1 MMHHNNNNDDF
12 KIADQVNLDMNDCTS
27 YNYNNQTSSLKNDK
41 NEELVLSK
49 HSFNDFEYWNRSMS
63 NMNCDINDLETK
75 LDNNNAHLST
85 SSLSESLVNAYYSR
99 KCLSNDFDNSSDDDS
114 NKIDNTVTT
123 TYLIWDFATN
133 SFIEDKTKL
142 NDLKS
147 DESDNKQT
155 NNVLLTSPNASTSNL
170 ITTTRFLHT
179 NSPNNSN
186 LTSFNQQTNIN
197 VSQTQT
203 LTPSFNNITNK
214 TKNELNSLSPSISV
228 NSRSRN
234 NSLSSNSSTSVV
246 SKLKSWIGGGGGGSG
261 SAGGSSSIS
270 SENNKK
276 PQLSNNSDSIIKPTS
291 SIVSNTLPFNPPL
304 SVDLTRKLKRPTNLP
319 PLLEYNNAKVFQG
332 SLLEDWLM
340 QTLDDY
346 ISNSLL
352 NNNNNNTSLLTAA
365 AANQIDITKS
375 EHSLPGTFDGTPPAS
390 VRTSILIEVNDEDD
404 LNTDSTKTNKNKL
417 NSESYK
423 AAIQSSHSNIYS
435 SSDINDIQY
444 NNNQNVFLSSSYIG
458 GKRQEANFYVQQ
470 VLTDLIAL
478 GVLEY
483 ESGFENAIN
492 KTFKSKSD
500 YVWGK
505 QFVLDGKSY
514 DKI

>member
-291 SIVSNTLPFNPPL
+291 SIVSNTLPF
-304 SVDLTRKLKRPTNLP
+304 
-319 PLLEYNNAKVFQG
+319 
-332 SLLEDWLM
+332 
-340 QTLDDY
+340 TLDDY

-352 NNNNNNTSLLTAA
+352 NNNNNTSLLTAA